1 MLLHSPFASIVLP
14 AFAGPI
20 AVIGDEGRWVPGI
33 GDPTPMGWVTV
44 GAYLVAAGLC
54 GWWAI
59 AAGGGRRTVPA
70 AIAILMVLL
79 AINKQLD
86 LQSLLTQT
94 GRDLLKDTGLYG
106 DHRTLQ
112 AIFIGVFAAV
122 GLTGLAA
129 MLWGCRRRLGEC
141 WLALTGLTA
150 VVVFVTIRAASF
162 HKVDSGLGQ
171 ELAGMRLNWI
181 LELGGIGLV
190 SAGGLIGRWRNRSG
204 LRGRS
209 RPAVVGQ
216 NIAPDPS
223 PAATS
228 DDGGRGPAPSQELP
242 RIVRPAASEQG
253 PETRGPADGFVVR
266 PIRISDGPAI
276 RRARRRQD
284 EERRRDDDR
293 DELGPRRLVP

>member
-1 MLLHSPFASIVLP
+1 MLLHSSFASIALQ
-14 AFAGPI
+14 ALAGPI
-20 AVIGDEGRWVPGI
+20 AAIGDDGRWALGI
-33 GDPTPMGWVTV
+33 GDPTLMGWVTV
-44 GAYLVAAGLC
+44 GGYLVAAGLC

-59 AAGGGRRTVPA
+59 AAGGGRRTVPV
-70 AIAILMVLL
+70 AIVILMVLL
-79 AINKQLD
+79 AVNKQLD

-94 GRDLLKDTGLYG
+94 GRDLLKDTDLYG
-106 DHRTLQ
+106 EHRTLQ
-112 AIFIGVFAAV
+112 AIFIGVFAAAGV
-122 GLTGLAA
+122 AGLAA

-141 WLALTGLTA
+141 SLALTGVAAL
-150 VVVFVTIRAASF
+150 VVFVTIRAASF

-204 LRGRS
+204 LRGTS
-209 RPAVVGQ
+209 RPAAVAG
-216 NIAPDPS
+216 APAPGPS
-223 PAATS
+223 AAATS
-228 DDGGRGPAPSQELP
+228 DDESRGPAPSQELP
-242 RIVRPAASEQG
+242 RIVRSAVSEQG

-276 RRARRRQD
+276 RRARQRQD